1 MDFFISSFLSLCFDS
16 LILSNF
22 QLQTFSFQE
31 AVANL
36 GGPVI
41 IYINWK
47 ESASLLLLKKK
58 KEIKATKKEQ
68 WLKKTWREDR
78 KESETIS
85 KLLQLILYHWRFSI
99 IGVIIGV
106 SVIRSYTFC
115 TVSYFS
121 QNPRIKK
128 NKTKTTRIKPVWY
141 DSRQLILT
149 FRTKENKA
157 YQLDIGFQ
165 NTLIYCHMNDTGLG
179 ACGGG
184 GWTLVMKIDGN
195 QVQSLIFTSFVLIW
209 YN

>member
-1 MDFFISSFLSLCFDS
+1 M
-16 LILSNF
+16 
-22 QLQTFSFQE
+22 
-31 AVANL
+31 
-36 GGPVI
+36 
-41 IYINWK
+41 
-47 ESASLLLLKKK
+47 
-58 KEIKATKKEQ
+58 
-68 WLKKTWREDR
+68 
-78 KESETIS
+78 KESETIL

-99 IGVIIGV
+99 IGV
-106 SVIRSYTFC
+106 SVILSYTFC
-115 TVSYFS
+115 TVSYFY
-121 QNPRIKK
+121 QNPHIK
-128 NKTKTTRIKPVWY
+128 KTKTTRIKPVWY
-141 DSRQLILT
+141 ASRQSILT